1 MEDISSVDQTKI
13 KMFEMETTSN
23 NGRGPQNI
31 KSEISQQ
38 LLVGCLSNFKQKLG
52 TKIKFMNYSNQNLS
66 GKHNMKKINSSIT
79 TY

>member
-1 MEDISSVDQTKI
+1 MEEISSVDQTKI

-31 KSEISQQ
+31 RSEISQQ

-52 TKIKFMNYSNQNLS
+52 T
-66 GKHNMKKINSSIT
+66 
-79 TY
+79 